1 MNSRERV
8 LRAFGKIEGKPDW
21 VPVQFEMSKQ
31 LCEHFSKE
39 LAIPAAYTENTD
51 GYICEGLD

>member
-1 MNSRERV
+1 V